1 MFSKVNQMQQNNQQ
15 SPQSSALKRKHEED
29 VVEETNSKK
38 KSSATLCMFREFDD
52 TPTTIV
58 LDSDR
63 KIPKL
68 VLASKP
74 DSKYVLQLNTP
85 VLTVQFSKLG
95 EFGNSGEFGKTDDD
109 FEFEMKTVTTLNERV
124 ARAMPDEV
132 GRGEAFSKFIRTT
145 TDKLMEFAYNTKG
158 CMESHKKKA
167 DKAAKKKGKT
177 GLELFK
183 EGAILSQFKDYEH
196 RDSGVEVEMFQCK
209 RKGAYEG
216 ISQRPVFWK
225 STRDGY
231 QIQDV
236 KYLTYGTAVKYQV
249 GFKFWENASK
259 YGISCTLGKNI
270 IVVFQPKNESGPKES
285 QGAPQVPYDI

>member
-1 MFSKVNQMQQNNQQ
+1 MFSKMSQMQQQTSNQ
-15 SPQSSALKRKHEED
+15 SPQMKRAREED
-29 VVEETNSKK
+29 VVEQTSPKR
-38 KSSATLCMFREFDD
+38 KSSARLYMVNEFDD
-52 TPTTIV
+52 VETSIV
-58 LDSDR
+58 LDSD
-63 KIPKL
+63 KKVPKL
-68 VLASKP
+68 VLKSKP
-74 DSKYVLQLNTP
+74 DSQYRLQLNTP

-95 EFGNSGEFGKTDDD
+95 EKGNCGEFGKTDDD
-109 FEFEMKTVTTLNERV
+109 FEFELKTVTTLNERV
-124 ARAMPDEV
+124 AKAMPDEA

-145 TDKLMEFAYNTKG
+145 TDKLLEFAYNTKG
-158 CMESHKKKA
+158 CMDSHTKKA

-177 GLELFK
+177 GLEVFK
-183 EGAILSQFKDYEH
+183 EGATLSQFKDYEH

-209 RKGAYEG
+209 RKGTYEG

-225 STRDGY
+225 STKDGY

-270 IVVFQPKNESGPKES
+270 IVVFQPKNTSGPKET
-285 QGAPQVPYDI
+285 QGAPQIPYDI

>member
-15 SPQSSALKRKHEED
+15 SPQLKRAREED
-29 VVEETNSKK
+29 VVEQTSPKR
-38 KSSATLCMFREFDD
+38 KSSARLYMVNEFDE
-52 TPTTIV
+52 TETTIV
-58 LDSDR
+58 LDSD
-63 KIPKL
+63 KKVPKL

-74 DSKYVLQLNTP
+74 DSQYRLQLNTP

-95 EFGNSGEFGKTDDD
+95 EKGNSGEFGKTDDD

-124 ARAMPDEV
+124 AKAMPDEV
-132 GRGEAFSKFIRTT
+132 GRGEAFSKFVRTT
-145 TDKLMEFAYNTKG
+145 TDKLLEFAYNTKG
-158 CMESHKKKA
+158 CMDSHTKKA

-183 EGAILSQFKDYEH
+183 EGAMLSQFKDYEH

-209 RKGAYEG
+209 RKGTYEG

-225 STRDGY
+225 STKDGY
-231 QIQDV
+231 QTQDV

-270 IVVFQPKNESGPKES
+270 IVVFQPKNDSGPRES
-285 QGAPQVPYDI
+285 RGAPQVPYDI

>member
-15 SPQSSALKRKHEED
+15 SPQSSALKRKHED
-29 VVEETNSKK
+29 VVENTSPKR
-38 KSSATLCMFREFDD
+38 KSSARLYMVNEFDE
-52 TPTTIV
+52 TETAIV
-58 LDSDR
+58 LDSD
-63 KIPKL
+63 KKVPKL

-74 DSKYVLQLNTP
+74 DSVYRLQLNTP

-95 EFGNSGEFGKTDDD
+95 EKGNSGEFGKTDDD
-109 FEFEMKTVTTLNERV
+109 FEFELKTVTTLNERV
-124 ARAMPDEV
+124 ARAMPDEA

-145 TDKLMEFAYNTKG
+145 TDKLLEFAYNTKG
-158 CMESHKKKA
+158 CMDSHTKKA

-183 EGAILSQFKDYEH
+183 EGAMLSQFKDYEH

-209 RKGAYEG
+209 RKGTYEG

-225 STRDGY
+225 STKDGY
-231 QIQDV
+231 QTQDV
-236 KYLTYGTAVKYQV
+236 KYLTYGTAVKYQI

-270 IVVFQPKNESGPKES
+270 IVVFQPKNENGPRES
-285 QGAPQVPYDI
+285 RGAPQVPYDI